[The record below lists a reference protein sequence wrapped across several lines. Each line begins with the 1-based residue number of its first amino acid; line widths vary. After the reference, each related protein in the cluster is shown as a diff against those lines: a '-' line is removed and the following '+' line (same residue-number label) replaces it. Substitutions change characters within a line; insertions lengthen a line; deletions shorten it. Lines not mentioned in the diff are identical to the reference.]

1 MKSTN
6 KKFVK
11 NILDFAVKK
20 IRLNVLGALVYFIL
34 LFTVIWLSLVLAD
47 QVFYFSKVSRY
58 GLLMINSTLLAF
70 LAWRLIAKPV
80 YYWVTFKKESDLS
93 NTAQELAGYY
103 SQAEDSIVIAY
114 QLVSG
119 KSNAIAES
127 QELRQAA
134 IDRFITQFSQ
144 EQFSSLLKLKTWL
157 PSLKLFLPVLISALF
172 FIYFQKDAF
181 FRSSLRLLNPAK
193 EYALIP
199 DFSYKVS
206 PGSANIIMG
215 SSLKINAIY
224 NGPLLEF
231 CDLFQKTGTEVQKFS
246 LNKHSSG
253 YELTIKD
260 IRKNFTYQLNGI
272 PVNDLYGGQI
282 LSDEYNIKV
291 LVPPHVE
298 NLDVRIQ
305 PPRYS
310 SLTEFQLERNIGDIT
325 ALQGSRAYLDIKTNK
340 IIDQAKLRFSSG
352 KELSLT
358 KRGTQLN
365 GIFTIRG
372 DDSYSII
379 LKDIS
384 DIGNQNPIM
393 YHVSALKDK
402 PPYVDVVEPGMDVE
416 SPIDGKLALKIEAED
431 DFGIRL
437 LSLHYRIKNKSAAK
451 SDTSWTLLP
460 LKTLLGRTVQSTHLW
475 DFNTL
480 PLTFGDTL
488 SYFARAIDNNSF
500 NGNATARSKIYSI
513 RFPSLDELFEA
524 VDEQQENELNA
535 LEEVKEES
543 KKLREELKKIE
554 RQMKRVTKMDWKKK
568 QSIEKTMQKQQ
579 ELQKKLEEIRKDLD
593 ETVKKLEQNNLISPE
608 ILDKYVKLQQL
619 FRDVVSPDLMQALQ
633 KLQDSMQKMNPQ
645 EIQQALKK
653 FKLNQEAFEK
663 NIERTMELLKRV
675 QFEQQL
681 DRLVQ
686 KSKKLLQ
693 QQEKISKEID
703 RHKSSDAEQNEQIQQ
718 MQKQQQR
725 QLDNLSRDMQQFM
738 QQELL
743 EQFQQTKQVLDS
755 AKTAIQSGDA
765 QKKMEQME
773 QQLSSNQMQ
782 QAAQNSEQLQKQ
794 FSQLNRQMQQAQQMM
809 LQQGK
814 SQIAQKMQRIGNQ
827 ILELSFK
834 QEQLQ
839 NKTQKISP
847 LDENFS
853 KILKE
858 QGQTF
863 NNFQKVVNKVS
874 ELSKE
879 TFFIPPQMSTSL
891 QQVQQNM
898 QQSLNEL
905 SERNK
910 GPAMKKQGNAMRA
923 LNESAIQ
930 MNQAMSQMMQSQSGT
945 GFEQFMQQLQQMAGQ
960 QEQMYSE
967 SLQLMQGQ
975 GNRGMYSQQEQSQIK
990 RLGSGQAALRQSMDE
1005 MGEQMGHRDDVLG
1018 ELNQIGKDMEIVE
1031 KDLLRSQL
1039 DRTTIERQRRILS
1052 RMLDAQRSLEQ
1063 REYSKKRKAE
1073 QAKQYGVKDP
1083 GEQDSGLI
1091 ADKKVIEEAMKHA
1104 LKQGYSRDY
1113 QKLIKIYFEK
1123 LLRAGDE
1130 GK

>member
-1 MKSTN
+1 MKSTHQ
-6 KKFVK
+6 KFVK
-11 NILDFAVKK
+11 KISDFAVKK
-20 IRLNVLGALVYFIL
+20 LRFSALGALAYFIL

-47 QVFYFSKVSRY
+47 QVFYFSKISRY
-58 GLLMINSTLLAF
+58 GLLLLNSALLAF
-70 LAWRLIAKPV
+70 LAWRLIVKPF
-80 YYWVTFKKESDLS
+80 YNWISFKKESDLS

-103 SQAEDSIVIAY
+103 SQATDSFVIAY

-119 KSNAIAES
+119 KSNAAAES

-134 IDRFITQFSQ
+134 INRFIGQFSQ
-144 EQFSSLLKLKTWL
+144 EQFSSVLQLKTWL
-157 PSLKLFLPVLISALF
+157 PSIKLFLPVLVSALF
-172 FIYFQKDAF
+172 FISFQTDAF

-206 PGSANIIMG
+206 PGSAKIIKG
-215 SSLKINAIY
+215 SSLTINAIY
-224 NGPLLEF
+224 SGPLLEL
-231 CDLFQKTGTEVQKFS
+231 CELFQKTGTDVQKLS
-246 LNKHSSG
+246 LNKHSGG
-253 YELTIKD
+253 YEITIKD
-260 IRKNFTYQLNGI
+260 IGKDFTYQLGGT
-272 PVNDLYGGQI
+272 PVNEIFRGHI
-282 LSDEYNIKV
+282 VSDEFNVKV
-291 LVPPHVE
+291 LEPPRVE
-298 NLDVRIQ
+298 TLDVRVQ

-310 SLTEFQLERNIGDIT
+310 NLSEFQLERNIGDIT
-325 ALQGSRAYLDIKTNK
+325 ALQGSRVYLDIKTNK
-340 IIDQAKLRFSSG
+340 IVNQAKLRFTSG

-365 GIFTIRG
+365 RVFTIRR
-372 DDSYSII
+372 DDSYNII
-379 LKDIS
+379 LQDTS
-384 DIGNQNPIM
+384 DIANQNPIT
-393 YHVSALKDK
+393 YHIYALKDK
-402 PPYVDVVEPGMDVE
+402 PPYVDITEPGMDIE

-437 LSLHYRIKNKSAAK
+437 LSLHYRIKNKSTAK
-451 SDTSWTLLP
+451 SDTSWTSLP
-460 LKTLLGRTVQSTHLW
+460 LKNSLKRMVQSTHLW

-488 SYFARAIDNNSF
+488 SYFAQAIDNNSF
-500 NGNATARSKIYSI
+500 SGNASARSKIYSI

-524 VDEQQENELNA
+524 VDEQQEKELNA
-535 LEEVKEES
+535 LEEVREES
-543 KKLREELKKIE
+543 EKLREELKKIE
-554 RQMKRVTKMDWKKK
+554 RQMKRVTKMDWEKK
-568 QSIEKTMQKQQ
+568 QSIEKTVQKQR
-579 ELQKKLEEIRKDLD
+579 ELQKKLEKIRKDLD
-593 ETVKKLEQNNLISPE
+593 ETIKKLEQNNLISPE
-608 ILDKYVKLQQL
+608 ILDKYIKLQQL

-633 KLQDSMQKMNPQ
+633 KLQDSMQKMNPR

-686 KSKKLLQ
+686 KTKKLLQ
-693 QQEKISKEID
+693 QQEKISKEIE
-703 RHKSSDAEQNEQIQQ
+703 RHKNADAKQNEQIRQ

-725 QLDNLSRDMQQFM
+725 QLDNLSRDTQQFM

-743 EQFQQTKQVLDS
+743 EQFPQTKQALDS
-755 AKTAIQSGDA
+755 AKTAMQSGDA
-765 QKKMEQME
+765 QQKMEQME

-782 QAAQNSEQLQKQ
+782 QAAQNSDQLQKQ

-814 SQIAQKMQRIGNQ
+814 NQIAQKMQRIGSQ
-827 ILELSFK
+827 MLELSFK

-853 KILKE
+853 NILKE

-879 TFFIPPQMSTSL
+879 TFFIPPQMSASL

-910 GPAMKKQGNAMRA
+910 GQAMNKQGNAMRA
-923 LNESAIQ
+923 LNESVIQ

-960 QEQMYSE
+960 QGQMNSE

-975 GNRGMYSQQEQSQIK
+975 GNQGMYTQQEQAHIK
-990 RLGSGQAALRQSMDE
+990 RLGSGQAALRQSMQE
-1005 MGEQMGHRDDVLG
+1005 MGEQMGRRDDVLG
-1018 ELNQIGKDMEIVE
+1018 ELHQIGRDMEMVE

-1073 QAKQYGVKDP
+1073 QAKQYSVKDP
-1083 GEQDSGLI
+1083 GEQGSGLI
-1091 ADKKVIEEAMKHA
+1091 ADKKVIEEAMQRA

-1113 QKLIKIYFEK
+1113 QKLIEIYFEK
-1123 LLRAGDE
+1123 LLQAGDE